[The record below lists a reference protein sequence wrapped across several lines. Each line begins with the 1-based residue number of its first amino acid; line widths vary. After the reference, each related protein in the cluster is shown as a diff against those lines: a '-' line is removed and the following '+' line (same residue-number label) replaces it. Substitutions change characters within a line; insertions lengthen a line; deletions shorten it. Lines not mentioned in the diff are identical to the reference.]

1 MEPHL
6 YVTKRRRRFSSYRV
20 TRVCTLLAESW
31 WRHQMETFGPL
42 WKENTGYRWISLTEA
57 GDAELWC
64 FLWSAP
70 PKSGWS
76 NNRDAGDLKRHRT
89 HYDVI
94 VMIME
99 KSKGHILHISQL
111 WCVFW
116 FIAWFMVLK
125 HQIWFYLHLLPV
137 VAILVVWGFI
147 RKPTSVSIIE
157 LSKIFHVTNKHKRL
171 AFTEMF
177 QPFKSVQLTTET
189 QDGHHFADE
198 IFMQFLDR
206 KCLYLYSNV
215 TEISP
220 SSPWR
225 FGYL

>member
-1 MEPHL
+1 MMTSSNGNICPFVKGKYRVPVDFPHKGRWRWAL
-6 YVTKRRRRFSSYRV
+6 MFSLICAPKNRLIKQSRRRWFETPSYS
-20 TRVCTLLAESW
+20 L
-31 WRHQMETFGPL
+31 WRHCNDHRKNQRGIFCILISFEACFGLLLGL
-42 WKENTGYRWISLTEA
+42 W
-57 GDAELWC
+57 
-64 FLWSAP
+64 FWST
-70 PKSGWS
+70 KF
-76 NNRDAGDLKRHRT
+76 D
-89 HYDVI
+89 
-94 VMIME
+94 
-99 KSKGHILHISQL
+99 
-111 WCVFW
+111 
-116 FIAWFMVLK
+116 
-125 HQIWFYLHLLPV
+125 FYLHLLPV

-215 TEISP
+215 TEISS

-225 FGYL
+225 FGHL